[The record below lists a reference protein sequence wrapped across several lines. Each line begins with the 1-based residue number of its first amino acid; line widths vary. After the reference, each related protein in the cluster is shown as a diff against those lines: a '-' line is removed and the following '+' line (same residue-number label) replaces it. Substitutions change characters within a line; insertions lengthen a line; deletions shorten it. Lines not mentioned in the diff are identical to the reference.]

1 LGTNVEFSIDRATP
15 NRIVVTACCSSSMR
29 ATAMSL
35 AGCKEGTG
43 VGKTT
48 LLVLLTVLLPRL
60 MSSYERNRDW

>member
-1 LGTNVEFSIDRATP
+1 
-15 NRIVVTACCSSSMR
+15 MR